1 MTSVLTYADVKRPL
15 ANRNEIK
22 GVANLEASNR
32 NYVLNRRADALVKS
46 VATCAE
52 LASAVESQLDKLSV
66 EKRAE
71 VEAALATLRSF

>member
-1 MTSVLTYADVKRPL
+1 MTSVLTYTDVKHPL

-22 GVANLEASNR
+22 GVTNLEASNR

-46 VATCAE
+46 VATCTE
-52 LASAVESQLDKLSV
+52 LASVVESQLDKLSD

-71 VEAALATLRSF
+71 VEAALVTLRSF

>member
-1 MTSVLTYADVKRPL
+1 MTSILTYADVKRPL

-22 GVANLEASNR
+22 GVANLEESNR

-52 LASAVESQLDKLSV
+52 LASAVESQLDKLSA

>member
-22 GVANLEASNR
+22 GVANLEDSNR

-46 VATCAE
+46 VATCVE
-52 LASAVESQLDKLSV
+52 LVSVVESQLDKLSD

-71 VEAALATLRSF
+71 VEAALVMLRSF

>member
-22 GVANLEASNR
+22 GVSNLEASNR

-46 VATCAE
+46 VATCVE
-52 LASAVESQLDKLSV
+52 LVSVVESQLDKLSD

-71 VEAALATLRSF
+71 VEAALVMLRSF

>member
-22 GVANLEASNR
+22 GVSNLEASNR

-46 VATCAE
+46 VATCVE
-52 LASAVESQLDKLSV
+52 LVSVVESQLDKLSG

-71 VEAALATLRSF
+71 VEAALVMLRSF

>member
-22 GVANLEASNR
+22 GVANLEDSNR

-46 VATCAE
+46 VATCEE
-52 LASAVESQLDKLSV
+52 LASVVESQLDKLSN

-71 VEAALATLRSF
+71 VEAALVTLRSF

>member
-15 ANRNEIK
+15 SSRNEIK

-32 NYVLNRRADALVKS
+32 NYVLSRRADALVKS
-46 VATCAE
+46 VATCVE
-52 LASAVESQLDKLSV
+52 LASVVESQLDKLSN

-71 VEAALATLRSF
+71 VEAALVTLRSF